1 MKLVSFLCAVVPLV
15 ASCASTAPDLGPSTA
30 TPTLS
35 STPDWSAFPLGPN
48 DVVRV
53 GVYGQPD
60 LGTSGSR
67 IDMEGN
73 LSLPLVGPVRVAG
86 LSMTDAREA
95 ICAAY
100 TKYIV
105 DPRVDMSVVTH
116 SARRVYVYGEVVRPG
131 ALELDRPVNVMQA
144 LALAGGFTPKADRD
158 EVVLLRGLD
167 TSLEWAVIDAEEPNA
182 KGFLALRADD
192 VLFVRRSNA
201 GKFSDEVLPYLAGF
215 ATSLSTVATILL
227 IDDRLGND

>member
-1 MKLVSFLCAVVPLV
+1 MKLAFLFCAALPLV
-15 ASCASTAPDLGPSTA
+15 ASCAAPAPDLGPSTA

-53 GVYGQPD
+53 GVYGQSD
-60 LGTSGSR
+60 LGTTGTR

-86 LSMTDAREA
+86 LSMSAAREA
-95 ICAAY
+95 IGAAY
-100 TKYIV
+100 TRFIV
-105 DPRVDMSVVTH
+105 DPRVDVSVVTH
-116 SARRVYVYGEVVRPG
+116 SARRVYVYGEVTRSG
-131 ALELDRPVNVMQA
+131 ALELDRPINVMQA

-158 EVVLLRGLD
+158 EVVLLRGID
-167 TSLEWAVIDAEEPNA
+167 TALEWEVIDAEEPNA
-182 KGFLALRADD
+182 KGFITLRADD

-227 IDDRLGND
+227 IDDRLGSD